1 MNTYTAF
8 SRVNAKRILLLS
20 ALAVALP
27 GLIWG
32 QVITGT
38 LVGTVRDSSGAV
50 VVAAK
55 VTVLNQN
62 TGISLEAASNDQGEY
77 VVPYLPPGTYRLSVE
92 FSGFRN
98 AVSLGNILEA
108 NQTLRV
114 DFKLQPGEISE
125 RIEVNANVA
134 QLQTETTSVQS
145 ALDERVIKAVPNIT
159 HNPFYFATLQ
169 PGVVGRNQMNDT
181 TSSASFG
188 IGTAGR
194 GAFSAISING
204 GQTFTNGIYLDGVSV
219 QGTVVN
225 ETAVIPNPDGIQEV
239 RTITNNLSAEY
250 GRGMG
255 AISIITKGGTNE
267 FHGSVFDRVRNEA
280 LNANT
285 FANNALKASRP
296 PFKVN
301 SFGATGGGPIVK
313 DKAFFFVSYEG
324 LRHTVGLN
332 GFATVPTA
340 AEKLGDFSKT
350 LVNVNGV
357 PTPIRLFDPFN
368 VRQIGPNL
376 YERAEIPNADV
387 RNGPRGAD
395 PFALKLLSF
404 YPASNRTPDDVYNNN
419 NYFRRVIQTFS
430 RNNINSRVDYRLSR
444 KHSLYSAFG
453 IQKGSITTPSIWG
466 DDSPFFNID
475 RLGWA
480 AAAAPIVSDKNPY
493 ASIGDTI
500 VFSPTLLVDIRYG
513 ITRANSRS
521 DSNIFP
527 DFNYDQFG
535 VPKEIQSLIPRP
547 GAATDTANVSRW
559 SALGVQH
566 YQHKHGRT
574 TNHNAV
580 GSLSKTLSK
589 WTLKAGAEY
598 RVYLSNY
605 QDLQQGALRLDAPGW
620 CGTCGGSYTSQF
632 ITATGAGVQNPTA
645 ATSGFDEAAALLGA
659 GSWALGGDFTV
670 TPAFAQ
676 KYFGIYTQ
684 NDWRATPRLTLNLG
698 LRWDLQPGPTERFD
712 RMTSFDR
719 DATNPFNSPG
729 AWAFPGKEGYSRN
742 LWDTHYKDFG
752 PRLGAAYRLGDTWVV
767 RGAYGIT
774 YLPTN
779 TGYYD
784 GPYTYGTSPFVVD
797 TNQLPYGTS
806 PNGVPIGTFHDAVVT
821 GRKPAIGFNPSA
833 PQLYGTIPYVFD
845 RHNFLNGR
853 MQQWNVFIEK
863 SLGSTWLVSAGYSA
877 SKGNNLPIGRF
888 PFQALG
894 ALPAATLECY
904 RNGANC
910 SGANSD
916 VAGKGYVQTGEDPAN
931 SLVPNPFNP
940 GGTLPFQGALGQAVI
955 PRQMRDS
962 RYPLFFS
969 NPLQVTPGFSDYHSM
984 ILQVNRRF
992 AAGLQFN
999 AHYTWSKS
1007 LDFTATEAH
1016 SNGHNDVSGSEYNF
1030 VRDVV
1035 NLRNNRKLSTTDVPH
1050 RLVYSVVYELPFG
1063 AGKRFAVENRVLR
1076 HIASGWRL
1084 GSVGVFQSGLPL
1096 VVGGGANGSLNIT
1109 PDVVPGAP
1117 RELPEQLQGWYDGK
1131 TTITLPSGRNI
1142 TPNANSF
1149 LKYNPDA
1156 FRGRVISNPGAPGSF
1171 IEDRYWYG
1179 TAGLTYGGLRNPR
1192 RNNVNLS
1199 IARSFQA
1206 TERFVVEFAADVFNF
1221 FNHTQF
1227 RSYDNFL
1234 GGVVTQ
1240 ADPATKTP
1248 LGAVSGASSYG
1259 THGLATFDPRQV
1271 EINLRVRF

>member
-8 SRVNAKRILLLS
+8 SRVNAKRILVLS

-27 GLIWG
+27 ALVWG
-32 QVITGT
+32 QIITGT
-38 LVGTVRDSSGAV
+38 LVGTVRDSSGAAIV
-50 VVAAK
+50 GAK
-55 VTVLNQN
+55 VTLLNQN
-62 TGISLEAASNDQGEY
+62 TGISLEVSSNDQGEY
-77 VVPYLPPGTYRLSVE
+77 VVPYLPSGTYRLSAE
-92 FSGFRN
+92 FSGFRT

-114 DFKLQPGEISE
+114 DFKLQPGEITE

-145 ALDERVIKAVPNIT
+145 ALDERIIKAVPNIN

-169 PGVVGRNQMNDT
+169 PGVVGRNALGDT

-188 IGTAGR
+188 IGMGGR
-194 GAFSAISING
+194 QAFSAISING
-204 GQTFTNGIYLDGVSV
+204 GQTFTNGIQLDGVSV
-219 QGTVVN
+219 QGTAWN

-255 AISIITKGGTNE
+255 VISIITKGGTNE
-267 FHGSVFDRVRNEA
+267 FHGSVFDRIRNEA

-285 FANNALKASRP
+285 FANNALRASRP

-301 SFGATGGGPIVK
+301 SFGATGGGPILK

-332 GFATVPTA
+332 GFATVPTE

-357 PTPIRLFDPFN
+357 PTPLRLFDPFN
-368 VRQIGPNL
+368 VTQIGPNL

-387 RNGPRGAD
+387 RNVVRGAD

-404 YPASNRTPDDVYNNN
+404 YPAANRTPDDVYNNN
-419 NYFRRVIQTFS
+419 NYFRRVIQRFS
-430 RNNINSRVDYRLSR
+430 RNNINSRVDYRLSQ
-444 KHSLYSAFG
+444 KHSLYGAFG
-453 IQKGSITTPSIWG
+453 LQKGTITTPSIWG
-466 DDSPFFNID
+466 DDSPFFNANQ
-475 RLGWA
+475 LGWA
-480 AAAAPIVSDKNPY
+480 GPPITSDKNPY

-513 ITRANSRS
+513 ITRTNSRS
-521 DSNIFP
+521 DSNVFP

-535 VPKEIQSLIPRP
+535 VPKEIQGLIPLP
-547 GAATDTANVSRW
+547 GSPIDTQNVSRW
-559 SALGVQH
+559 SALGLQQ
-566 YQHKHGRT
+566 YQHKHDRI
-574 TNHNAV
+574 TNHNVV
-580 GSLSKTLSK
+580 GSVSKTLSK

-605 QDLQQGALRLDAPGW
+605 RDFQEAAVRLDTPGW

-659 GSWALGGDFTV
+659 GSWGLGGNFTV

-698 LRWDLQPGPTERFD
+698 LRWDLQPGPTERYN
-712 RMTSFDR
+712 RITSFDR
-719 DATNPFNSPG
+719 DATNPFNTPG
-729 AWAFPGKEGYSRN
+729 ALAFAGEGGYSRN
-742 LWDTHYKDFG
+742 LWDTQYKDFG

-767 RGAYGIT
+767 RGGYGIT

-784 GPYTYGTSPFVVD
+784 GPFTYGTTPFVNDV
-797 TNQLPYGTS
+797 NQLPYGTN

-821 GRKPAIGFNPSA
+821 GKKSAIGFNPRA
-833 PQLYGTIPYVFD
+833 PQLYGTTANLFD

-853 MQQWNVFIEK
+853 MQQWNVFLEK
-863 SLGSTWLVSAGYSA
+863 SLGSSWLVSAGYSA
-877 SKGNNLPIGRF
+877 SKGTQLPVGRF
-888 PFQALG
+888 PLTHLG
-894 ALPAATLECY
+894 LLPQATLDCY

-910 SGANSD
+910 SGVNSD
-916 VAGKGYVQTGEDPAN
+916 VAGKGYVQTGEDPAQG
-931 SLVPNPFNP
+931 LVPNPFNP

-962 RYPLFFS
+962 RYPLFFGT
-969 NPLQVTPGFSDYHSM
+969 PLQVTPGFSDYHSM

-992 AAGLQFN
+992 AGGLQFN

-1007 LDFTATEAH
+1007 LDFTSTEAH
-1016 SNGHNDVSGSEYNF
+1016 ANGFNDVTGSYNF
-1030 VRDVV
+1030 VQDVV

-1063 AGKRFAVENRVLR
+1063 TGKRFAVENRVLR

-1096 VVGGGANGSLNIT
+1096 FIGGGGANGSLNGL
-1109 PDVVPGAP
+1109 PNVVPGVP
-1117 RELPEQLQGWYDGK
+1117 RELPQQLQGWYDGK
-1131 TTITLPSGRNI
+1131 TTITLPSGRQI

-1156 FRGRVISNPGAPGSF
+1156 FRGRVIPNPNAPGSF

-1179 TAGLTYGGLRNPR
+1179 TAGLTYAGLRNPR

-1206 TERFVVEFAADVFNF
+1206 TERFVVEFSADVFNF

-1227 RSYDNFL
+1227 RSYDSFL

-1240 ADPATKTP
+1240 ADPATNTP
-1248 LGAVSGASSYG
+1248 LGAVSGGSSYG

-1271 EINLRVRF
+1271 EVNLRVRF